1 MHPKLPAS
9 LLSLAVA
16 LAVAG
21 CQKPA
26 GPGAP
31 AADAAPA
38 APAAAAPATWPASLV
53 VGTVDGVT
61 LVSVPNGAGT
71 PGDGDG
77 QGDAEVAGTHYNATA
92 QVRCTGFKGAAA
104 GMCDDG
110 VVRDAETGPYV
121 EVNLPDGMK
130 RTIFFNR
137 DGSFLSFSTAQAD
150 GTVAMKISSR
160 REGDTTLAMLDDERY
175 EIPDAFIQG
184 D

>member
-1 MHPKLPAS
+1 
-9 LLSLAVA
+9 
-16 LAVAG
+16 
-21 CQKPA
+21 
-26 GPGAP
+26 
-31 AADAAPA
+31 
-38 APAAAAPATWPASLV
+38 
-53 VGTVDGVT
+53 
-61 LVSVPNGAGT
+61 
-71 PGDGDG
+71 
-77 QGDAEVAGTHYNATA
+77 
-92 QVRCTGFKGAAA
+92 
-104 GMCDDG
+104 MCDDG

>member
-1 MHPKLPAS
+1 MHAKLPAS

-16 LAVAG
+16 LAIAG

-26 GPGAP
+26 EPAAP
-31 AADAAPA
+31 AADAVPA

-77 QGDAEVAGTHYNATA
+77 QGDAEVAGTHQNATA

-104 GMCDDG
+104 GICDDG
-110 VVRDAETGPYV
+110 VVRDAETGRYV
-121 EVNLPDGMK
+121 ELNLPDGMK

-150 GTVAMKISSR
+150 GTAAMKISSR
-160 REGDTTLAMLDDERY
+160 REGDTTLAMLGDERY
-175 EIPDAFIQG
+175 EIQDVLIQG